1 MSYSGEKIVAQKLTG
16 KVAIV
21 TGGSKGIGASIAKH
35 LAAEGASVVVNYVSG
50 KNDAERV
57 VKEITSDGG
66 KALAVQAS
74 LADSQDITRL
84 FTETKK
90 AYGRIDILV
99 NNAGIY
105 EFRPLEQIDEE
116 HFHKQFN
123 LNVLGLV
130 LASKEAA
137 KYFDGD
143 GGSII
148 NISSIVSKATPPN
161 AVVYSATKAAVD
173 AVTKTLAK
181 ELGPRKIRVNA
192 INPGMIIT
200 EGVRSAGFHESDF
213 RKDIEARTPLGR
225 IGQVEDV
232 APAAVFLASPESS
245 WITGET
251 LVIAGGLS

>member
-1 MSYSGEKIVAQKLTG
+1 MARKLEG

-21 TGGSKGIGASIAKH
+21 TGGSKGIGASIARH
-35 LAAEGASVVVNYVSG
+35 LAAEGASVVVNYVTG

-57 VKEITSDGG
+57 VAEIARDG
-66 KALAVQAS
+66 ANAIAIQAS
-74 LADSQDITRL
+74 LAKTEDIARL
-84 FTETKK
+84 FAQTKK
-90 AYGRIDILV
+90 TFGRLDVLV

-105 EFRPLEQIDEE
+105 EFRPLEQVDED

-123 LNVLGLV
+123 LNVLGVV

-148 NISSIVSKATPPN
+148 NISSVVSKATPPYS
-161 AVVYSATKAAVD
+161 VVYSATKAAVD

-192 INPGMIIT
+192 INPGMVIT
-200 EGVRSAGFHESDF
+200 EGVVSGGFDKSDF
-213 RKDIEARTPLGR
+213 RQALESQTPLGR
-225 IGQVEDV
+225 VGN
-232 APAAVFLASPESS
+232 P
-245 WITGET
+245 
-251 LVIAGGLS
+251 